1 MHIYDSVQ
9 KTKLLFEPIRKGEA
23 SIYVCGPTVYDDAHL
38 GHARSSLS
46 FDLLSRT
53 LKALNYKV
61 TMGKN
66 FTDIDDKIIKKVEET
81 GKSMEEIT
89 SFYIDRY
96 LEDMAALGIQR
107 AEIEPKATESLHAI
121 ESMIQTLIDKDM
133 AYVISSGDV
142 YFDTS
147 KDVHYG
153 EISHQVGE
161 DEDNQSRVAHTTE
174 KRNPKDFA
182 LWKACKGNE
191 DICFDA
197 PFSSGRPGWH
207 IECSAMIEK
216 HFAHEHGTEEY
227 SIDIHGGGADL
238 LFPHHEN
245 EAAQSRCAT
254 GHELAKYWMH
264 NGFVQING
272 EKMSKSL
279 GNSFFL
285 KDALKVYDGEVLR
298 YYLNSVHYRNDFNF
312 SEEELLTSK
321 KRLDKL
327 YRLKK
332 RVSPGKGSAINKTFK
347 KALLDAMSDDLN
359 ISIALAV
366 IDEMVATTNDA
377 LDTNPKDK
385 SLKDSASKPLNGVSY
400 KALKKE
406 TLANIEF
413 IDTLLGFG
421 GQEPFSYFQIG
432 VDETLKTIIETLIL
446 ARTEAK
452 KETNFERSDAI
463 RDELIALGISIM
475 DTADGTLWEKA

>member
-9 KTKLLFEPIRKGEA
+9 KTKLPFEPIHKNEA

-38 GHARSSLS
+38 GHARSSLA

-53 LKALNYKV
+53 LKALGYKV

-96 LEDMAALGIQR
+96 IEEMETIGVQR
-107 AEIEPKATESLHAI
+107 ADIEPKATESLQAI
-121 ESMIQTLIDKDM
+121 EAMIQKLIDSDN
-133 AYVISSGDV
+133 AYVISTGDV

-147 KDVHYG
+147 KDTKYG
-153 EISHQVGE
+153 NISHQVSD
-161 DEDNQSRVAHTTE
+161 DESAQSRVAHTSE

-182 LWKACKGNE
+182 LWKACKNE
-191 DICFDA
+191 DDICFNTA
-197 PFSSGRPGWH
+197 FSLGRPGWH

-216 HFAHEHGTEEY
+216 HFTGNGEY

-254 GHELAKYWMH
+254 GHELSKYWMH
-264 NGFVQING
+264 NGFVQIDG

-285 KDALKVYDGEVLR
+285 KDALDIYDGEVLR

-312 SEEELLTSK
+312 SEEELQTSK

-332 RVSPGKGSAINKTFK
+332 RVSPGKGSAVNKTLK
-347 KALLDAMSDDLN
+347 KALLDAMGDDLN
-359 ISIALAV
+359 ISIALSV
-366 IDEMVATTNDA
+366 IDELIASTNDA
-377 LDTNPKDK
+377 LDAEPK
-385 SLKDSASKPLNGVSY
+385 N

-421 GQEPFSYFQIG
+421 GKEPFSYFQIG
-432 VDETLKTIIETLIL
+432 VDEALIVKIEELITK
-446 ARTEAK
+446 RIEAK
-452 KETNFERSDAI
+452 KAKDFAASDAL
-463 RDELIALGISIM
+463 RDELIGMGIAIM
-475 DTADGTLWEKA
+475 DTAEGTLWEKV

>member
-1 MHIYDSVQ
+1 MYIFDSV
-9 KTKLLFEPIRKGEA
+9 KKSKLHFEPIKPNEV

-53 LKALNYKV
+53 LRVLGYNV
-61 TMGKN
+61 TLGKN

-81 GKSMEEIT
+81 GKSMKELTEY
-89 SFYIDRY
+89 YIDRY
-96 LEDMAALGIQR
+96 LEEMGALGVQR
-107 AEIEPKATESLHAI
+107 ADIEPKATESLDAI
-121 ESMIQTLIDKDM
+121 ENMIQTLIDKGY
-133 AYVISSGDV
+133 AYIVSNGDV

-147 KDVHYG
+147 KDNCYG
-153 EISHQVGE
+153 EISHKVHSD
-161 DEDNQSRVAHTTE
+161 DENQSRVEHNSE
-174 KRNPKDFA
+174 KKNPKDFA
-182 LWKACKGNE
+182 LWKACKSEE
-191 DICFDA
+191 DICFDT

-207 IECSAMIEK
+207 IECSAMIEA
-216 HFAHEHGTEEY
+216 HFHGTDEY

-264 NGFVQING
+264 NGFVQIDG

-285 KDALKVYDGEVLR
+285 KDALEVYDGEVLR

-312 SEEELLTSK
+312 NEEDLQAAK

-332 RVSPGKGSAINKTFK
+332 RILPGKPSVANKAFK

-359 ISIALAV
+359 ISVALSV
-366 IDEMVATTNDA
+366 IDEMIAQTNEK
-377 LDTNPKDK
+377 LDLDPKDK
-385 SLKDSASKPLNGVSY
+385 G
-400 KALKKE
+400 LKKE
-406 TLANIEF
+406 TLANIAF
-413 IDTLLGFG
+413 IDELLGFG
-421 GQEPFSYFQIG
+421 GKEPFSYFQIG
-432 VDETLKTIIETLIL
+432 VDSELKEKIVQLL
-446 ARTEAK
+446 AKRTEAK
-452 KETNFERSDAI
+452 KAKDFTTSDAI
-463 RDELIALGISIM
+463 RDELSAMGITIM
-475 DTADGTLWEKA
+475 DTPEGTIWEKA

>member
-9 KTKLLFEPIRKGEA
+9 KKKLPFEPIKKGKV

-38 GHARSSLS
+38 GHARSALS
-46 FDLLSRT
+46 FDLLTRT

-66 FTDIDDKIIKKVEET
+66 FTDIDDKIIKKVQES
-81 GKSMEEIT
+81 GKSLQEIT
-89 SFYIDRY
+89 QHYIARY
-96 LEDMAALGIQR
+96 LQEMDALGVQR
-107 AEIEPKATESLHAI
+107 SDIEPKATESMEAI
-121 ESMIQTLIDKDM
+121 TQMIQSLIDKGF
-133 AYVISSGDV
+133 AYRISTGDV
-142 YFDTS
+142 YFDTA
-147 KDVHYG
+147 KDAAYG
-153 EISHQVGE
+153 NISYRVS
-161 DEDNQSRVAHTTE
+161 DEESQSRVEHTSE

-182 LWKACKGNE
+182 LWKACKSE
-191 DICFDA
+191 DEICFET

-216 HFAHEHGTEEY
+216 HFRGSDEY
-227 SIDIHGGGADL
+227 TIDIHGGGADL

-254 GHELAKYWMH
+254 GHELSKYWMH

-312 SEEELLTSK
+312 NEEDLLRAK

-332 RVSPGKGSAINKTFK
+332 RIWGAKGSAVGKTFK

-359 ISIALAV
+359 ISIALSV
-366 IDEMVATTNDA
+366 IDDMVANTNDA
-377 LDTNPKDK
+377 LDANPKD
-385 SLKDSASKPLNGVSY
+385 

-406 TLANIEF
+406 TIANIEF
-413 IDTLLGFG
+413 IDALLGIG
-421 GQEPFSYFQIG
+421 GKEPFSYFQIG
-432 VDETLKTIIETLIL
+432 VDEALKERIEKLL
-446 ARTEAK
+446 LERTEAK
-452 KETNFERSDAI
+452 KEKNFERSDAI
-463 RDELIALGISIM
+463 RDELTTLGIAIM
-475 DTADGTLWEKA
+475 DTAEGTVWEKL

>member
-9 KTKLLFEPIRKGEA
+9 KKKVPFEPILPNKA

-38 GHARSSLS
+38 GHARSSLA

-53 LKALNYKV
+53 LKAYGYEV

-81 GKSMEEIT
+81 GKSMKEIT
-89 SFYIDRY
+89 SFYTDRY
-96 LEDMAALGIQR
+96 LKEMAALGIAR
-107 AEIEPKATESLHAI
+107 ADIEPKATESLGAI
-121 ESMIQTLIDKDM
+121 EAMIQTLIDKDI
-133 AYVISSGDV
+133 AYVISTGDV

-147 KDVHYG
+147 KDNKYG
-153 EISHQVGE
+153 NVSHRVAE
-161 DEDNQSRVAHTTE
+161 DEETQSRVEHTLE

-182 LWKACKGNE
+182 LWKACKGEE
-191 DICFDA
+191 DICFDTA
-197 PFSSGRPGWH
+197 FSKGRPGWH

-216 HFAHEHGTEEY
+216 HFKGNKEY
-227 SIDIHGGGADL
+227 SIDIHAGGADL

-264 NGFVQING
+264 NGFVQIDG

-285 KDALKVYDGEVLR
+285 KDALKLYDGEVLR

-312 SEEELLTSK
+312 SEEELQLNK

-332 RVSPGKGSAINKTFK
+332 RVSPGKASSVNKNFK
-347 KALLDAMSDDLN
+347 KSLLDAMGDDLN
-359 ISIALAV
+359 ISIALSI
-366 IDEMVATTNDA
+366 IDELIAVTNDA
-377 LDTNPKDK
+377 LDDNPKDK
-385 SLKDSASKPLNGVSY
+385 G
-400 KALKKE
+400 LKKE

-413 IDTLLGFG
+413 IDMLLGFG
-421 GQEPFSYFQIG
+421 GKEPFSYFQIG
-432 VDETLKTIIETLIL
+432 ADDALKEKIETLITGRL
-446 ARTEAK
+446 EAK
-452 KETNFERSDAI
+452 KAKDFARSDAI
-463 RDELIALGISIM
+463 RDELTALGINIM
-475 DTADGTLWEKA
+475 DTAEGTLWEKA

>member
-1 MHIYDSVQ
+1 MYIYDSVQ
-9 KTKLLFEPIRKGEA
+9 KNKLLFEPIKANKA

-38 GHARSSLS
+38 GHARSSLA
-46 FDLLSRT
+46 FDLLART
-53 LKALNYKV
+53 LKAHNYEV

-66 FTDIDDKIIKKVEET
+66 FTDIDDKIIKKVEAT

-89 SFYIDRY
+89 SFYIERY
-96 LEDMAALGIQR
+96 IEEMSALGVQR
-107 AEIEPKATESLHAI
+107 ADIEPKATESLQAI
-121 ESMIQTLIDKDM
+121 EHMIQNLIDKDI

-147 KDVHYG
+147 IDASYG
-153 EISHQVGE
+153 NISHRVAD
-161 DEDNQSRVAHTTE
+161 DEDSQSRVAHTSE

-182 LWKACKGNE
+182 LWKACKGDE
-191 DICFDA
+191 DICFKTA
-197 PFSSGRPGWH
+197 FSKGRPGWH

-216 HFAHEHGTEEY
+216 HFAFTHGNDEY

-254 GHELAKYWMH
+254 GHELSKYWMH
-264 NGFVQING
+264 NGFVQIDG

-285 KDALKVYDGEVLR
+285 KDALKLYDGEVLR

-312 SEEELLTSK
+312 SEEELQTSK

-332 RVSPGKGSAINKTFK
+332 RVSPGKASAINKNFK
-347 KALLDAMSDDLN
+347 KSLLEAMGDDLN

-366 IDEMVATTNDA
+366 IDELISVSNDA
-377 LDTNPKDK
+377 LDANPKDK
-385 SLKDSASKPLNGVSY
+385 G
-400 KALKKE
+400 LKKE

-413 IDTLLGFG
+413 IDALLGFG
-421 GQEPFSYFQIG
+421 GKEPFSYFQIG
-432 VDETLKTIIETLIL
+432 VDEALKENIEALI
-446 ARTEAK
+446 AERVEAK
-452 KETNFERSDAI
+452 KEKDFARSDAI
-463 RDELIALGISIM
+463 RDELITLGISIM
-475 DTADGTLWEKA
+475 DTANGTLWEKA

>member
-9 KTKLLFEPIRKGEA
+9 KTKLSFEPIRKGEA

-53 LKALNYKV
+53 LKALGYNV
-61 TMGKN
+61 TLGKN

-81 GKSMEEIT
+81 GKSMGELT

-96 LEDMAALGIQR
+96 LEEMAALGIQR
-107 AEIEPKATESLHAI
+107 PDIEPKATESLQAI
-121 ESMIQTLIDKDM
+121 ENMIQTLIDKDI

-147 KDVHYG
+147 KDAHYG
-153 EISHQVGE
+153 DISHQVGE
-161 DEDNQSRVAHTTE
+161 DEDNQSRVAHTSE

-191 DICFDA
+191 DICFDT

-216 HFAHEHGTEEY
+216 HFAHTHGTHEY
-227 SIDIHGGGADL
+227 SIDIHAGGADL

-285 KDALKVYDGEVLR
+285 KDALKVYDGEILR

-312 SEEELLTSK
+312 NEEDLLSAK

-332 RVSPGKGSAINKTFK
+332 RVSPGKASAVSKTFK
-347 KALLDAMSDDLN
+347 KALLDAMGDDLN
-359 ISIALAV
+359 ISIALAI
-366 IDEMVATTNDA
+366 IDEMVAATNDA
-377 LDTNPKDK
+377 LDNDPKD
-385 SLKDSASKPLNGVSY
+385 

-413 IDTLLGFG
+413 INTLLGFG
-421 GQEPFSYFQIG
+421 AKEPFSYFQIG
-432 VDETLKTIIETLIL
+432 VDEALKTKIETLL
-446 ARTEAK
+446 SERSEAK
-452 KETNFERSDAI
+452 KEKNFERSDAI
-463 RDELIALGISIM
+463 RDELTALGISIM
-475 DTADGTLWEKA
+475 DTPDGTLWEKA

>member
-9 KTKLLFEPIRKGEA
+9 KTKLPFEPIRKGEA

-53 LKALNYKV
+53 LKALGYKV
-61 TMGKN
+61 TLGKN
-66 FTDIDDKIIKKVEET
+66 FTDIDDKIIKKVEAT
-81 GKSMEEIT
+81 GRSMEEIT
-89 SFYIDRY
+89 SFYIKRY
-96 LEDMAALGIQR
+96 LEEMEAIGVQR
-107 AEIEPKATESLHAI
+107 ADIEPKATESLQAI
-121 ESMIQTLIDKDM
+121 ESMIQRLIDKDF
-133 AYVISSGDV
+133 AYVISTGDV

-147 KDVHYG
+147 KDSHYG
-153 EISHQVGE
+153 DISHQVGE
-161 DEDNQSRVAHTTE
+161 DDDNQSRIEHNTE

-182 LWKACKGNE
+182 LWKACKGDE
-191 DICFDA
+191 DICFDTN
-197 PFSSGRPGWH
+197 FSSGRPGWH

-216 HFAHEHGTEEY
+216 HFKGNDEY

-312 SEEELLTSK
+312 NEEDLLTAK

-332 RVSPGKGSAINKTFK
+332 RVLPGKGSAVNKEFK
-347 KALLDAMSDDLN
+347 KALLNAMSDDLN
-359 ISIALAV
+359 ISVALSV
-366 IDEMVATTNDA
+366 IDDMVASTNEKFDA
-377 LDTNPKDK
+377 NPKD
-385 SLKDSASKPLNGVSY
+385 

-406 TLANIEF
+406 TIANIEF
-413 IDTLLGFG
+413 IETLLGFG
-421 GQEPFSYFQIG
+421 GKEPFSYFQIG
-432 VDETLKTIIETLIL
+432 VDEALKEKIETLVAERI
-446 ARTEAK
+446 EAK
-452 KETNFERSDAI
+452 KEKNFERSDAI
-463 RDELIALGISIM
+463 RDELIAMNISIM
-475 DTADGTLWEKA
+475 DTPDGTVWEKA

>member
-1 MHIYDSVQ
+1 MYIYDSVQ
-9 KTKLLFEPIRKGEA
+9 KKKLIFEPITPKKA

-38 GHARSSLS
+38 GHARSSLA
-46 FDLLSRT
+46 FDLLTRT
-53 LKALNYKV
+53 LKALGYKV

-81 GKSMEEIT
+81 GRSMEEIT
-89 SFYIDRY
+89 SYYIERY
-96 LEDMAALGIQR
+96 LEEMEALGVQR
-107 AEIEPKATESLHAI
+107 ADIEPKATESLEAI
-121 ESMIQTLIDKDM
+121 ESMIQTLIDKDI

-147 KDVHYG
+147 KDSAYG
-153 EISHQVGE
+153 NISHRVAE
-161 DEDNQSRVAHTTE
+161 DEDAQSRVAHTSE

-191 DICFDA
+191 DICFDTA
-197 PFSSGRPGWH
+197 FSKGRPGWH

-216 HFAHEHGTEEY
+216 HFNGGAHY

-264 NGFVQING
+264 NGFVQIDG

-285 KDALKVYDGEVLR
+285 KDALNIYDGEVLR

-312 SEEELLTSK
+312 SEEELQTAK

-332 RVSPGKGSAINKTFK
+332 RVTPGKASVPNKNFK
-347 KALLDAMSDDLN
+347 QTLLDAMGDDLN
-359 ISIALAV
+359 ISVALAAIDELIAL
-366 IDEMVATTNDA
+366 TNDA
-377 LDTNPKDK
+377 LDANPKDK
-385 SLKDSASKPLNGVSY
+385 G
-400 KALKKE
+400 LKKE
-406 TLANIEF
+406 TLANIAF
-413 IDTLLGFG
+413 IDELLGFG
-421 GQEPFSYFQIG
+421 GKEPFSYFQIG
-432 VDETLKTIIETLIL
+432 VNEAMKVEIEALV
-446 ARTEAK
+446 AERVEAK
-452 KETNFERSDAI
+452 KQRNFDRSDAI
-463 RDELIALGISIM
+463 REKLTHMGISIM

>member
-9 KTKLLFEPIRKGEA
+9 KTKLPFEPIHEGKV

-38 GHARSSLS
+38 GHARSALA
-46 FDLLSRT
+46 FDLLRRT
-53 LKALNYKV
+53 LTALPEKYTV
-61 TMGKN
+61 TLAKN
-66 FTDIDDKIIKKVEET
+66 FTDIDDKIIKKVQQS

-89 SFYIDRY
+89 SFYINRY
-96 LEDMAALGIQR
+96 LEEMDALGVQR
-107 AEIEPKATESLHAI
+107 ADLEPKATESLHAI
-121 ESMIQTLIDKDM
+121 EAMIQTLLDKDI
-133 AYVISSGDV
+133 AYRISNGDV

-147 KDVHYG
+147 KDPAYG
-153 EISHQVGE
+153 SISHQVSE
-161 DEDNQSRVAHTTE
+161 DDENQSRVTHTEE

-182 LWKACKGNE
+182 LWKACKSE
-191 DICFDA
+191 EEICFETA
-197 PFSSGRPGWH
+197 FSKGRPGWH

-216 HFAHEHGTEEY
+216 HFSGTESY

-264 NGFVQING
+264 NGFVQIDG

-285 KDALKVYDGEVLR
+285 KDALALHDGEVLR
-298 YYLNSVHYRNDFNF
+298 FYLNSVHYRNDFNF
-312 SEEELLTSK
+312 SEEELQLSK
-321 KRLDKL
+321 KRLDKI

-332 RVSPGKGSAINKTFK
+332 RVSPSTASTANQIFKT
-347 KALLDAMSDDLN
+347 LLLNAMSDDLN

-366 IDEMVATTNDA
+366 IDEMVATTNEM
-377 LDTNPKDK
+377 LDSDPQN
-385 SLKDSASKPLNGVSY
+385 

-406 TLANIEF
+406 CLANIAF

-421 GQEPFSYFQIG
+421 GKEPFSYFQIG
-432 VDETLKTIIETLIL
+432 VDEILKHEITTMLKE
-446 ARTEAK
+446 RSEAK
-452 KETNFERSDAI
+452 KIKDFARSDAI
-463 RDELIALGISIM
+463 RDELTKLSISIM
-475 DTADGTLWEKA
+475 DTSEGTLWEKLS

>member
-1 MHIYDSVQ
+1 MYIYDSVK
-9 KTKLLFEPIRKGEA
+9 KTKLPFEPIRNGEA

-53 LKALNYKV
+53 LKALGYKV
-61 TMGKN
+61 TLGKN
-66 FTDIDDKIIKKVEET
+66 FTDIDDKIIKKVEAT
-81 GKSMEEIT
+81 GRSMEEIT
-89 SFYIDRY
+89 SFYIKRY
-96 LEDMAALGIQR
+96 LEEMEAIGVQR
-107 AEIEPKATESLHAI
+107 ADIEPKATESLQAI
-121 ESMIQTLIDKDM
+121 ESMIQRLIDKDF
-133 AYVISSGDV
+133 AYVISTGDV

-147 KDVHYG
+147 KDSHYG
-153 EISHQVGE
+153 DISHQVGE
-161 DEDNQSRVAHTTE
+161 DDDNQSRIEHNTE

-191 DICFDA
+191 DICFDTN
-197 PFSSGRPGWH
+197 FSSGRPGWH

-216 HFAHEHGTEEY
+216 HFKGNDEY

-312 SEEELLTSK
+312 NEEDLLTAK

-332 RVSPGKGSAINKTFK
+332 RVLPGKGSAVNKEFK
-347 KALLDAMSDDLN
+347 KALLNAMSDDLN
-359 ISIALAV
+359 ISVALSV
-366 IDEMVATTNDA
+366 IDDMVASTNEKFDA
-377 LDTNPKDK
+377 NPKD
-385 SLKDSASKPLNGVSY
+385 

-406 TLANIEF
+406 TIANIEF
-413 IDTLLGFG
+413 IETLLGFG
-421 GQEPFSYFQIG
+421 GKEPFSYFQIG
-432 VDETLKTIIETLIL
+432 VDEALKEKIETLVAERI
-446 ARTEAK
+446 EAK
-452 KETNFERSDAI
+452 KEKNFERSDAI
-463 RDELIALGISIM
+463 RDELIAMNISIM
-475 DTADGTLWEKA
+475 DTPDGTVWEKA

>member
-1 MHIYDSVQ
+1 MVIYDSVQ
-9 KTKLLFEPIRKGEA
+9 KTKLPFEPIRNGEA

-53 LKALNYKV
+53 LKALGYKV

-66 FTDIDDKIIKKVEET
+66 FTDIDDKIIKKVEAT
-81 GKSMEEIT
+81 GRSMEEIT

-96 LEDMAALGIQR
+96 LEEMEAIGVQR
-107 AEIEPKATESLHAI
+107 ADIEPKATESLQAI
-121 ESMIQTLIDKDM
+121 ESMIQKLIDKDI
-133 AYVISSGDV
+133 AYVISTGDV

-147 KDVHYG
+147 KDSAYG
-153 EISHQVGE
+153 DISHQVGE
-161 DEDNQSRVAHTTE
+161 DDDNQSRVEHTSE

-182 LWKACKGNE
+182 LWKACKGEEN
-191 DICFDA
+191 ICFDTN
-197 PFSSGRPGWH
+197 FSSGRPGWH

-216 HFAHEHGTEEY
+216 HFASEHGSDEY

-264 NGFVQING
+264 NGFVQIDG

-312 SEEELLTSK
+312 NEEDLLTAK

-332 RVSPGKGSAINKTFK
+332 RVLPGKGSAVNKVFK
-347 KALLDAMSDDLN
+347 KSLLDAMSDDLN
-359 ISIALAV
+359 ISIALSV
-366 IDEMVATTNDA
+366 IDDMVASTNEKFDA
-377 LDTNPKDK
+377 NPKD
-385 SLKDSASKPLNGVSY
+385 

-406 TLANIEF
+406 TIANIEF
-413 IDTLLGFG
+413 IETLLGFG
-421 GQEPFSYFQIG
+421 GKEPFSYFQIG
-432 VDETLKTIIETLIL
+432 VNEALKEKIETLL
-446 ARTEAK
+446 AERTEAK
-452 KETNFERSDAI
+452 KEKNFERSDTI
-463 RDELIALGISIM
+463 RDEL
-475 DTADGTLWEKA
+475 

>member
-9 KTKLLFEPIRKGEA
+9 KSKLLFEPIVPQQV

-38 GHARSSLS
+38 GHARSSLA

-53 LKALNYKV
+53 LKTLGYEV

-66 FTDIDDKIIKKVEET
+66 FTDIDDKIIKKVKET
-81 GKSMEEIT
+81 GQSIEEIT
-89 SFYIDRY
+89 TYYINRY
-96 LEDMAALGIQR
+96 LEEMAALGVQR
-107 AEIEPKATESLHAI
+107 ADIEPKATESLDAI
-121 ESMIQTLIDKDM
+121 ENMIQTLIDKDI
-133 AYVISSGDV
+133 AYVISTGDV

-147 KDVHYG
+147 KDKHYG
-153 EISHQVGE
+153 EISHRVAE
-161 DEDNQSRVAHTTE
+161 DEESQSRVEHVSE

-182 LWKACKGNE
+182 LWKSCKAEE
-191 DICFDA
+191 DICFDTA
-197 PFSSGRPGWH
+197 FSKGRPGWH

-216 HFAHEHGTEEY
+216 YFTGNNEY

-254 GHELAKYWMH
+254 GHALSKYWMH
-264 NGFVQING
+264 NGFVQIDG

-285 KDALKVYDGEVLR
+285 KDALKLYDGEVLR

-312 SEEELLTSK
+312 SEEELQLSK

-332 RVSPGKGSAINKTFK
+332 RVSPGKASAVNQKFK
-347 KALLDAMSDDLN
+347 QALLDAMSDDLN
-359 ISIALAV
+359 ISIALAH
-366 IDEMVATTNDA
+366 IDELVANTNDA
-377 LDTNPKDK
+377 LDENPKDK
-385 SLKDSASKPLNGVSY
+385 G
-400 KALKKE
+400 LKKE

-413 IDTLLGFG
+413 IDMLLGFG
-421 GQEPFSYFQIG
+421 GKEPFSYFQIG
-432 VDETLKTIIETLIL
+432 VDEALKEKIEALV
-446 ARTEAK
+446 AQRVEAK
-452 KETNFERSDAI
+452 KNKDFARSDAI
-463 RDELIALGISIM
+463 REELTTLGINIM
-475 DTADGTLWEKA
+475 DTAEGTLWEKA

>member
-1 MHIYDSVQ
+1 MMHLYDSVQ
-9 KTKLLFEPIRKGEA
+9 KKKLPFEPMYPNKA

-38 GHARSSLS
+38 GHARSSLA

-53 LKALNYKV
+53 LKAHGYEV

-81 GKSMEEIT
+81 GKSIEEIT
-89 SFYIDRY
+89 SFYIKRY
-96 LEDMAALGIQR
+96 LEEMAALGVER
-107 AEIEPKATESLHAI
+107 ANIEPKATESLQAI
-121 ESMIQTLIDKDM
+121 EMMIQKLIDKDI
-133 AYVISSGDV
+133 AYVISTGDV

-147 KDVHYG
+147 KDANYG
-153 EISHQVGE
+153 TISHRVAE
-161 DEDNQSRVAHTTE
+161 DEESQSRVEHTSE

-182 LWKACKGNE
+182 LWKACKAE
-191 DICFDA
+191 KDICFDTI
-197 PFSSGRPGWH
+197 FSKGRPGWH

-216 HFAHEHGTEEY
+216 HFVGNGKY

-264 NGFVQING
+264 NGFVQIDG

-285 KDALKVYDGEVLR
+285 KDALALHDGEVLR

-312 SEEELLTSK
+312 SEEELQLSK

-332 RVSPGKGSAINKTFK
+332 RVSPSKASAPNKNFK
-347 KALLDAMSDDLN
+347 KALLEAMGDDLN
-359 ISIALAV
+359 ISVALSL
-366 IDEMVATTNDA
+366 IDELIANTNDA
-377 LDTNPKDK
+377 LDSNPKDK
-385 SLKDSASKPLNGVSY
+385 G
-400 KALKKE
+400 LKKE
-406 TLANIEF
+406 TLANIAF

-421 GQEPFSYFQIG
+421 GKEPFSYFQIG
-432 VDETLKTIIETLIL
+432 VDEALKVQIEQKI
-446 ARTEAK
+446 AQRNEAK
-452 KETNFERSDAI
+452 KNKDFATSDAL
-463 RDELIALGISIM
+463 RDELTAMGIAIM
-475 DTADGTLWEKA
+475 DTPDGTLWEKI

>member
-1 MHIYDSVQ
+1 MHIYDSV
-9 KTKLLFEPIRKGEA
+9 KKIKLPFEPILPNKA

-38 GHARSSLS
+38 GHARSSLA
-46 FDLLSRT
+46 FDLLART
-53 LKALNYKV
+53 LKAHNYKV

-89 SFYIDRY
+89 SFYIERY
-96 LEDMAALGIQR
+96 TEEMTALGIQR
-107 AEIEPKATESLHAI
+107 ADIEPKATESLEAI
-121 ESMIQTLIDKDM
+121 ESMIQKLIDKDI
-133 AYVISSGDV
+133 AYVISTGDV

-147 KDVHYG
+147 KDTSYG
-153 EISHQVGE
+153 NISHRVAE
-161 DEDNQSRVAHTTE
+161 DEDSQSRVAHTTE

-182 LWKACKGNE
+182 LWKTCKGE
-191 DICFDA
+191 DDICFDTA
-197 PFSSGRPGWH
+197 FSRGRPGWH

-216 HFAHEHGTEEY
+216 HFTGNDTY

-254 GHELAKYWMH
+254 GHELSKYWMH
-264 NGFVQING
+264 NGFVQIDG

-285 KDALKVYDGEVLR
+285 KDALKLYDGEVLR

-312 SEEELLTSK
+312 SEEELQTSK

-332 RVSPGKGSAINKTFK
+332 RVSPGKASMPNKNFK
-347 KALLDAMSDDLN
+347 KSLLDAMGDDLN
-359 ISIALAV
+359 ISIALSV
-366 IDEMVATTNDA
+366 IDEMIAITNDA
-377 LDTNPKDK
+377 LDANPKDK
-385 SLKDSASKPLNGVSY
+385 SLKDSASKPLNGASH
-400 KALKKE
+400 KGLKKE
-406 TLANIEF
+406 TLANIAF
-413 IDTLLGFG
+413 IESLLGFG
-421 GQEPFSYFQIG
+421 GKEPFAYFQIG
-432 VDETLKTIIETLIL
+432 VDEALKTQIQTLI
-446 ARTEAK
+446 AERVEAK
-452 KETNFERSDAI
+452 KVKDFARSDAI
-463 RDELIALGISIM
+463 RDEISALGINIM

>member
-1 MHIYDSVQ
+1 
-9 KTKLLFEPIRKGEA
+9 
-23 SIYVCGPTVYDDAHL
+23 
-38 GHARSSLS
+38 
-46 FDLLSRT
+46 
-53 LKALNYKV
+53 
-61 TMGKN
+61 MGKN

-81 GKSMEEIT
+81 GKPMQEIT
-89 SFYIDRY
+89 EFYIDRY
-96 LEDMAALGIQR
+96 LEEMAALGVQR
-107 AEIEPKATESLHAI
+107 ADIEPKATESLQAI
-121 ESMIQTLIDKDM
+121 ESMIQKLIDKDV
-133 AYVISSGDV
+133 AYVISTGDV

-147 KDVHYG
+147 KDAHYG
-153 EISHQVGE
+153 DISHQVGE
-161 DEDNQSRVAHTTE
+161 DNDNQSRIEHTTQ

-182 LWKACKGNE
+182 LWKACKGSD
-191 DICFDA
+191 DICFDTA
-197 PFSSGRPGWH
+197 FSSGRPGWH

-216 HFAHEHGTEEY
+216 HFTGSDEY

-264 NGFVQING
+264 NGFVQIDG

-285 KDALKVYDGEVLR
+285 KDALKIYDGEVLR

-312 SEEELLTSK
+312 SEEELQTSK

-332 RVSPGKGSAINKTFK
+332 RVSPGKGSAANKAFK
-347 KALLDAMSDDLN
+347 KALLDAMGDDLN

-366 IDEMVATTNDA
+366 IDEMISNTNDTFDA
-377 LDTNPKDK
+377 EPKSK
-385 SLKDSASKPLNGVSY
+385 S
-400 KALKKE
+400 LKKE

-421 GQEPFSYFQIG
+421 GQEPFTYFQIG
-432 VDETLKTIIETLIL
+432 ISEDEKEKIETLI
-446 ARTEAK
+446 AERSEAK
-452 KETNFERSDAI
+452 KEKNFERSDAI
-463 RDELIALGISIM
+463 RDELITMGISIM
-475 DTADGTLWEKA
+475 DTADGTVWEKA